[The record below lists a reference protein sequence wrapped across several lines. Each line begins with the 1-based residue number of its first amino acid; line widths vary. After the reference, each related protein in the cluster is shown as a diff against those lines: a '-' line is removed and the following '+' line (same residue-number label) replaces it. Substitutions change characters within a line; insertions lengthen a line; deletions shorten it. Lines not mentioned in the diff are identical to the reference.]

1 MATRD
6 EITSIACTV
15 KDSLLDSWSEGSC
28 FTDEDKMRNKGMMSE
43 AIGLTSMLLIGVS
56 FDDEPSFWND
66 GDKEKYSKIV
76 SNCVD
81 YLYSEVSN
89 KGFIAEPLV
98 TAKASSLL
106 FNKDSGY
113 VDTITWVLSS
123 MILTRYSQR
132 KGIIEISQQTKEQMV
147 ELIAKAFGMLLSSQ
161 RDDGTWG
168 FMTDPKSKIAIYFT
182 YSANATIADFF
193 DYIVGEIESVEV
205 DSEQAGFQYR
215 DEEVLN
221 YLNSSLGYDVEARAS
236 EARRKTAT
244 WLVRECIPLLSKL
257 SECIY
262 KEGQDYSD
270 IGIWEQRARINDEY
284 YDDVNFIQLYYVYY
298 IIDMLTLTYSDDVF
312 KEIIAD
318 PERLKEL
325 SSNYAKRMP
334 KPEIR
339 YFFKEIP
346 SSELYEQMYKAIVEQ
361 SIQAARNNFMIASR
375 TGNEFWISEQ
385 SELRVQWDHEDEDV
399 HYNIQ
404 GALNKARDITDP
416 ALVPMSLRANT
427 CFCYY
432 ISNEKDFS
440 LDRLYQMIIDSRA
453 KEDDAGCR
461 INLWDDMSYNLQVTE
476 RCIEAIVDY
485 HDYILKFGE
494 DDAQGA
500 VEKTEV
506 SQVVREVS
514 RSDLDL
520 AVEKKIE
527 EYLAEHGVPA
537 SGASGSATSEATAA
551 MSQEAF
557 NEMAECY
564 LRDLFVDLDNV
575 GDIYSAFDE
584 EHFLRKLLDAWCK
597 LKSQAYLR
605 EIKEQRDLEQKEYS
619 TGVAERN
626 LVHFLDKKRKLDVR
640 MIDDYEDTRADLVEI
655 YENMKTRR

>member
-6 EITSIACTV
+6 EITSIASTV
-15 KDSLLDSWSEGSC
+15 KDSLLDSWSEGGC

-66 GDKEKYSKIV
+66 SDKAKYSEIV
-76 SNCVD
+76 ANCVD

-89 KGFIAEPLV
+89 KGFTAEPLV

-113 VDTITWVLSS
+113 VDAITWVLSS

-132 KGIIEISQQTKEQMV
+132 KGIIEISQQTKEQMMG
-147 ELIAKAFGMLLSSQ
+147 LIAKAFGMLLDSQ

-168 FMTDPKSKIAIYFT
+168 FMTDPKSKITIYFT

-205 DSEQAGFQYR
+205 DSEKVGFQYR
-215 DEEVLN
+215 DEEVLD
-221 YLNSSLGYDVEARAS
+221 YLNSSLGYDVEVRAS

-318 PERLKEL
+318 PEKLKEL
-325 SSNYAKRMP
+325 ASKYSTRMP

-346 SSELYEQMYKAIVEQ
+346 PSELYEQMYKAIIEQ

-375 TGNEFWISEQ
+375 TGNEFWSSEQ

-453 KEDDAGCR
+453 KEDDGGCR

-494 DDAQGA
+494 DDAQE
-500 VEKTEV
+500 VVKQTEITQVVKEV
-506 SQVVREVS
+506 SK
-514 RSDLDL
+514 SDLDL

-527 EYLAEHGVPA
+527 EYLAEHNVPT
-537 SGASGSATSEATAA
+537 SGANETATSVAATT
-551 MSQEAF
+551 MSQEVF

-597 LKSQAYLR
+597 LKSQAYMR

>member
-6 EITSIACTV
+6 EITSIASTV
-15 KDSLLDSWSEGSC
+15 KDSLLDSWSEGGC

-66 GDKEKYSKIV
+66 SDKAKYSEIV
-76 SNCVD
+76 ANCVD

-89 KGFIAEPLV
+89 KGFTAEPLV
-98 TAKASSLL
+98 TAKASSML

-113 VDTITWVLSS
+113 VDAITWVLSS

-132 KGIIEISQQTKEQMV
+132 KGIIEISQQTKEQMM
-147 ELIAKAFGMLLSSQ
+147 ELISKAFGMLLSSQ

-168 FMTDPKSKIAIYFT
+168 FMTDPKSKITIYFT

-205 DSEQAGFQYR
+205 DSEKAGFQYR
-215 DEEVLN
+215 DEEVLD
-221 YLNSSLGYDVEARAS
+221 YLNSSLGYDVEVRAS

-298 IIDMLTLTYSDDVF
+298 IVDMLTLTYSDDVF

-318 PERLKEL
+318 PEKLKDL
-325 SSNYAKRMP
+325 ASKYATRMP

-346 SSELYEQMYKAIVEQ
+346 PSELYEQMYKAIIEQ

-375 TGNEFWISEQ
+375 TGNEFWSSEQ

-453 KEDDAGCR
+453 KEDDGGCR

-494 DDAQGA
+494 DDAQ
-500 VEKTEV
+500 EV
-506 SQVVREVS
+506 TKHAEVAQVIREVS
-514 RSDLDL
+514 KSDLDL

-527 EYLAEHGVPA
+527 EYLAEHNVSTPGVNC
-537 SGASGSATSEATAA
+537 SEAPVATAT

-597 LKSQAYLR
+597 LKSQAYMR

>member
-1 MATRD
+1 M
-6 EITSIACTV
+6 
-15 KDSLLDSWSEGSC
+15 
-28 FTDEDKMRNKGMMSE
+28 
-43 AIGLTSMLLIGVS
+43 
-56 FDDEPSFWND
+56 
-66 GDKEKYSKIV
+66 
-76 SNCVD
+76 
-81 YLYSEVSN
+81 
-89 KGFIAEPLV
+89 
-98 TAKASSLL
+98 
-106 FNKDSGY
+106 
-113 VDTITWVLSS
+113 
-123 MILTRYSQR
+123 
-132 KGIIEISQQTKEQMV
+132 
-147 ELIAKAFGMLLSSQ
+147 
-161 RDDGTWG
+161 
-168 FMTDPKSKIAIYFT
+168 
-182 YSANATIADFF
+182 
-193 DYIVGEIESVEV
+193 
-205 DSEQAGFQYR
+205 
-215 DEEVLN
+215 
-221 YLNSSLGYDVEARAS
+221 
-236 EARRKTAT
+236 
-244 WLVRECIPLLSKL
+244 
-257 SECIY
+257 
-262 KEGQDYSD
+262 
-270 IGIWEQRARINDEY
+270 
-284 YDDVNFIQLYYVYY
+284 YY

-318 PERLKEL
+318 PEKLKEL
-325 SSNYAKRMP
+325 ASKYSTRMP

-346 SSELYEQMYKAIVEQ
+346 SSELYEQMYKAIIEQ

-375 TGNEFWISEQ
+375 TGNEFWSSEQ

-453 KEDDAGCR
+453 KEDDGGCR

-494 DDAQGA
+494 DDAQE
-500 VEKTEV
+500 VVKQTEITQVVKEV
-506 SQVVREVS
+506 SK
-514 RSDLDL
+514 SDLDL

-527 EYLAEHGVPA
+527 EYLAEHNVPT
-537 SGASGSATSEATAA
+537 SGANETATSAAATT
-551 MSQEAF
+551 MSQEVF

-584 EHFLRKLLDAWCK
+584 GHFLRKLLDAWCK
-597 LKSQAYLR
+597 LKSQAYMR